1 MCGIVGYTGEQECTE
16 MLLKGLE
23 RLEYRGYDS
32 AGIGETCPA
41 GIAVR
46 RAAGR
51 ISCLR
56 KKIEEEPIAGRTGIG
71 HTRWATHGKPSCANA
86 HPQSSQNG
94 RVAVV
99 HNGIIENY
107 KELRQELEAQG
118 VAFTSETDTETV
130 AQLLEFYYQSN
141 MQKTLE
147 KVLPML
153 KGSFA
158 LGILDAAAPNT
169 LYAARRQSP
178 LVIGL
183 GEGETFIA
191 SDITAL
197 LDHTRTICFL
207 EDDDI
212 AVLTPAKAAVF
223 NLQGRQQSRK
233 TEQISWN
240 QQAAQ
245 KGGFD
250 HYMLKEIFD
259 QPKALEDTLNHY
271 IDREAMAIRPNTI
284 PFTKEQALA
293 ITGISIAACG
303 TAYHA
308 AAMGKAMVEKL
319 AKIPCR
325 AEVASEFRY
334 DDHPSS
340 PQEVFIAVSQSG
352 ETADTLA
359 ALRREKE
366 AGCWVLAVSNV
377 IGSTISR
384 EAQGV
389 MYTLAGPE
397 IAVASTK
404 AYLTQ
409 VLLLTLLA
417 LELGRLRG
425 EIDEKTMKSYLTRLL
440 ALPAQVEQ
448 VLADAPQ
455 VKAFAAAQSSCSNIF
470 FIGRLADYYTALEA
484 SLKLKEVSYLPAQA
498 YAAGELKHGTIAL
511 IDENTLVVGI
521 ATQNKVREKTF
532 SNLEEVRARGAK
544 LLLITGEGC
553 TIPGELWRLPTNGEI
568 EGPLLAAVYGQL
580 FAYYMALQQG
590 CDIDKPRNLAKSVT
604 VE

>member
-1 MCGIVGYTGEQECTE
+1 
-16 MLLKGLE
+16 
-23 RLEYRGYDS
+23 
-32 AGIGETCPA
+32 
-41 GIAVR
+41 
-46 RAAGR
+46 
-51 ISCLR
+51 
-56 KKIEEEPIAGRTGIG
+56 
-71 HTRWATHGKPSCANA
+71 
-86 HPQSSQNG
+86 
-94 RVAVV
+94 
-99 HNGIIENY
+99 
-107 KELRQELEAQG
+107 
-118 VAFTSETDTETV
+118 
-130 AQLLEFYYQSN
+130 
-141 MQKTLE
+141 
-147 KVLPML
+147 
-153 KGSFA
+153 
-158 LGILDAAAPNT
+158 
-169 LYAARRQSP
+169 
-178 LVIGL
+178 
-183 GEGETFIA
+183 
-191 SDITAL
+191 
-197 LDHTRTICFL
+197 
-207 EDDDI
+207 
-212 AVLTPAKAAVF
+212 
-223 NLQGRQQSRK
+223 
-233 TEQISWN
+233 
-240 QQAAQ
+240 
-245 KGGFD
+245 
-250 HYMLKEIFD
+250 
-259 QPKALEDTLNHY
+259 
-271 IDREAMAIRPNTI
+271 
-284 PFTKEQALA
+284 
-293 ITGISIAACG
+293 
-303 TAYHA
+303 
-308 AAMGKAMVEKL
+308 
-319 AKIPCR
+319 
-325 AEVASEFRY
+325 
-334 DDHPSS
+334 
-340 PQEVFIAVSQSG
+340 
-352 ETADTLA
+352 
-359 ALRREKE
+359 
-366 AGCWVLAVSNV
+366 
-377 IGSTISR
+377 
-384 EAQGV
+384 